1 MLLAENI
8 RMAFTSLLANK
19 SRALLTM
26 LGIIIGIASVIAIM
40 TVGNSLSSSV
50 SSEMQSVG
58 ANNISV
64 YLDVREAEKDDREDG
79 VSFGGLPTG
88 KITEDDFITAE
99 MLQELVREY
108 PDLIETISLSGAQ
121 IGSGAIE
128 QGKKTFAV
136 SVEGISS
143 GYLEANPIHIVA
155 GQSFGER
162 EFEEARRVCLIEDK
176 LAKKL
181 FGEDPAQAIGRTVTV
196 KTYDRV
202 LEFGVSGV
210 YENAQGQVFSFGS
223 EASYTC
229 YVPLSA
235 SNEITHNKS
244 YTHFDVVTKLGVDA
258 NDATRKIKEFMNGYY
273 RTNDR
278 VTVDAF
284 NMKDVAGSLEKMMS
298 SITMGI
304 SIIAGIALLVGGIGV
319 MNIMLVSVTER
330 TREIG
335 TRKALGATNASIR
348 IQFITE
354 SMIICLIGGAIGVA
368 LGIAGGSLAA
378 KAMEFPARP
387 TLSSILGSLLFSLAI
402 GVFFGFYP
410 ANKAAKMNPI
420 EALRY
425 E

>member
-8 RMAFTSLLANK
+8 RMALTSLLANK

-64 YLDVREAEKDDREDG
+64 YLEVREEEKDDREDG
-79 VSFGGLPTG
+79 VTFGVLPAGSLTR
-88 KITEDDFITAE
+88 DDLITAE
-99 MLQELVREY
+99 MLKDLVREY
-108 PDLIETISLSGAQ
+108 PDLIETIGLESTRL
-121 IGSGAIE
+121 GSGVVE
-128 QGKKTFAV
+128 QGKKSYAI
-136 SVEGISS
+136 SVDGISS
-143 GYLEANPIHIVA
+143 GYLKTNSIHIVA
-155 GQSFGER
+155 GQSFGEK
-162 EFEEARRVCLIEDK
+162 EFQEARRVCLIEDK

-181 FGEDPAQAIGRTVTV
+181 FGEEPQQAIGQNIKVVTD
-196 KTYDRV
+196 TRV
-202 LEFGVSGV
+202 LEFGICGV
-210 YENAQGQVFSFGS
+210 YENSQGQLVSLGAPENFSCF
-223 EASYTC
+223 
-229 YVPLSA
+229 VPLSTA
-235 SNEITHNKS
+235 NAITHASS
-244 YTHFDVVTKLGVDA
+244 YIHFDVVTKLGVDA

-273 RTNDR
+273 RTNKR
-278 VTVDAF
+278 VRVDAF
-284 NMKDVAGSLEKMMS
+284 NLKDMAGSLEKMMS